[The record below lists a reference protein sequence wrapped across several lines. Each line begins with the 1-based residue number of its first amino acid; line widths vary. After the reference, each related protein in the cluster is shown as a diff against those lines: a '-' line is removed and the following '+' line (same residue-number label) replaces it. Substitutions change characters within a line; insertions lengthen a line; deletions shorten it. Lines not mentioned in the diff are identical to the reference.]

1 MTAQQPDFSPATPT
15 SRNRGC
21 LFWALALAVV
31 VGGGGY
37 PRLPLRDRLDRH
49 CLHRGGDP
57 ALSPAEL
64 GALDGRLASFAHAV
78 RNKTRVEPIVLT
90 GEELTAL
97 VVRIPEFRRFGGR
110 ARFSIDEGE
119 IGASS
124 RSRSSGWAIRTG
136 GRLAARSAE
145 RPQLGVGHAAEISL
159 YRIHRAAPALGPAG
173 LGPDGVGLG
182 RVPCRRVDAVG
193 HVCDR
198 NLRPW
203 PARKQALEQ
212 PPGDRAVK
220 AAHSAPFT
228 LSRTFQAARR
238 VGIRAPLEP

>member
-119 IGASS
+119 IRGELSVPLERMGYPDRWS
-124 RSRSSGWAIRTG
+124 PCGS
-136 GRLAARSAE
+136 

-203 PARKQALEQ
+203 PARKQVLEQ

-220 AAHSAPFT
+220 AAHSLT
-228 LSRTFQAARR
+228 AALPRMAR
-238 VGIRAPLEP
+238 